1 MFDGRRRQER
11 NLSLSITI
19 PMIHKIIGGGV
30 GMTIEGAI
38 KLARE
43 EVAPIDDIRSTGSYR
58 RHVAGVMLKRF
69 LINA

>member
-1 MFDGRRRQER
+1 
-11 NLSLSITI
+11 
-19 PMIHKIIGGGV
+19 MIHKIIGGGV